1 MYIEEPLFDVLR
13 TKEQLGYSVYCTV
26 RDTFGI
32 LGYSITVNAQAGKNS
47 TYFVDS
53 RIEAFVRQI
62 NKQLKKMSEKK
73 LNPIKRDLIKVKRC
87 GDVDLNEEVGRN
99 WIEIINQDFM
109 FDRNEREALAIEE
122 LKLTDIKKF
131 WADHNTFGNK
141 NNFKKLTVQVRCF
154 FFNTCCK
161 YFVRIFLL

>member
-13 TKEQLGYSVYCTV
+13 TKEQLGYHVYCTV

-73 LNPIKRDLIKVKRC
+73 FNPIKRDLIKVKRC

-99 WIEIINQDFM
+99 WAEIVNQDFM

-122 LKLTDIKKF
+122 LKLVDVKKF

-141 NNFKKLTVQVRCF
+141 DTYKKLTIQVDF
-154 FFNTCCK
+154 F
-161 YFVRIFLL
+161 